1 MAASAFCP
9 ARAEDVLASSENI
22 EGLPPWRLKR
32 LEVSIAQVLVE
43 LGDESSTDT
52 DMLQRLDGRHAV
64 VLEAMLRYTAKYTP
78 QESGMETAAETQAR
92 SSSTRF
98 NNIDDVRE
106 HLEANLSRV
115 WYRSRNYEQTPPTT
129 GAARRRREARARGEE
144 ARGHI
149 RGVTL
154 DADRLSWSQRKK
166 QRRHNN
172 QQRRAAE
179 AGE

>member
-43 LGDESSTDT
+43 LGDDSSTDT

-64 VLEAMLRYTAKYTP
+64 VLKAMLRYTAKYTP
-78 QESGMETAAETQAR
+78 QESGMETAVETQAR
-92 SSSTRF
+92 SSSARF
-98 NNIDDVRE
+98 NNIDDARE

-172 QQRRAAE
+172 QQRQVAE